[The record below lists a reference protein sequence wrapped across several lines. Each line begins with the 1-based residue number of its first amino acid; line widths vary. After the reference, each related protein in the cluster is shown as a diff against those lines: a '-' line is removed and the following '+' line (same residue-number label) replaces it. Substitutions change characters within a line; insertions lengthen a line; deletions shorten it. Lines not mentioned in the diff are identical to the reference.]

1 MQLTPYQI
9 AAVALAVLVVAWPQ
23 VQAWLGKLRSAA
35 HFDVPHAAG
44 SSAGR
49 SSVVTDGL
57 RLQEAAKSL
66 GNEKAAALF
75 GQAVVAMVDEG
86 QKR

>member
-1 MQLTPYQI
+1 MQLTTYQI
-9 AAVALAVLVVAWPQ
+9 AAIALAGLVVAWPQ
-23 VQAWLGKLRSAA
+23 VQLWLGKLRTTA
-35 HFDVPHAAG
+35 HVAG
-44 SSAGR
+44 PSGISSSSR

-57 RLQEAAKSL
+57 RLQDAAKSL

-86 QKR
+86 AKR